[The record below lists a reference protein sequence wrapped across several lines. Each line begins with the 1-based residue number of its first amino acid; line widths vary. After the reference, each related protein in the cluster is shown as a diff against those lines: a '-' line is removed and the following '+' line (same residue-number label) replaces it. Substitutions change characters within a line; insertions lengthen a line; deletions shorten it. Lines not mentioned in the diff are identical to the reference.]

1 MIPTILLVDIES
13 PNRSYWK
20 AFLENQGFE
29 VHVASD
35 GKAALEECQRR
46 QPDLVLLHD
55 TLAEITACDL
65 CRSLKAP
72 PTNHL
77 TLVALVMNSA
87 GAEEAQRGLEVGAD
101 DVWGITQ
108 SRFEALSRIQILLQL
123 KTYIDAQ
130 VRSMVLS
137 LAYGI
142 DSRHPSTA
150 GHSDRIADYAIRLAE
165 DLHLN
170 DDDLEILRMA
180 SFLHDI
186 GKVGVPDAI
195 LTKPGLLT
203 LEERAVMNQHPVLG
217 ENICAPLKSLRRVL
231 PMIRHHHERMDGS
244 GYPDGLRGR
253 QIPLKARILQIA
265 DIFDALT
272 TDRPYR
278 QAMPREKALHVLSRE
293 ANYGWLDIS
302 LVQRFCA
309 LDAEGF
315 FAPRGKSLLASY
327 YA

>member
-1 MIPTILLVDIES
+1 MMPTILLVDIES

-20 AFLENQGFE
+20 AFLENQGVE
-29 VHVASD
+29 VYAAGD
-35 GKAALEECQRR
+35 AKTALEECRRR

-55 TLAEITACDL
+55 TLADITACDL

-72 PTNHL
+72 PANHL

-87 GAEEAQRGLEVGAD
+87 GAEEAQRGLGAGAD

-123 KTYIDAQ
+123 KTYTDAQ

-137 LAYGI
+137 LAHAI

-180 SFLHDI
+180 SLLHDI

-195 LTKPGLLT
+195 LTKPGPLT

-217 ENICAPLKSLRRVL
+217 ENICAPLKSLRHVL
-231 PMIRHHHERMDGS
+231 PVIRHHHERMDGS
-244 GYPDGLRGR
+244 GYPDGLRGSE
-253 QIPLKARILQIA
+253 IPLNARILQIA
-265 DIFDALT
+265 DIYDALI

-278 QAMPREKALHVLSRE
+278 QAMQREGALQVLSRE
-293 ANYGWLDIS
+293 ATYGWLDTS
-302 LVQRFCA
+302 LVERFCT
-309 LDAEGF
+309 LDAGGF
-315 FAPRGKSLLASY
+315 FAPRGRSMLASY